1 MTKMVIRFSVFSCIG
16 LLVVAVCLY
25 CLRGGKGG
33 ELTFDS
39 TLKEVTT
46 RPDVRVLRVP
56 FNFQNTSDE
65 AIKIVEYDAPCI
77 CMDAKL
83 MRADEKKSFVFQPGE
98 KGTVIGVLD
107 FEKLK
112 GKIDK
117 VIKIR
122 TDKDKGKDPSIVL
135 TARVTIPELIE
146 SDTNAVRWTVGD
158 ALEAKFFMIKVTDK
172 RETPIRVARHSN
184 VFGSSKVFKYEVEAL
199 NDGRDYKVTVTPL
212 KTDTPVME
220 SLRFYTDSK
229 IPRYHS
235 FSVGL
240 IVDHPKK

>member
-1 MTKMVIRFSVFSCIG
+1 MIMFRMLFRLMVVYLSFTVVVFG
-16 LLVVAVCLY
+16 A
-25 CLRGGKGG
+25 
-33 ELTFDS
+33 ELTFEK

-46 RPDVRVLRVP
+46 RPDVTVLRVS
-56 FNFQNTSDE
+56 FHFQNKSDE

-107 FEKLK
+107 FGRLK
-112 GKIDK
+112 GTIDK

-122 TDKDKGKDPSIVL
+122 TDKDKGKEPSIVL
-135 TARVTIPELIE
+135 TSRVTIPELIY
-146 SDTNAVRWTVGD
+146 SDTRSVKWEVGEKLD
-158 ALEAKFFMIKVTDK
+158 PKVFMIKVTDD
-172 RETPIRVARHSN
+172 RETPISIARHSN
-184 VFGSSKVFKYEVEAL
+184 VFGISKVFKYEVESV
-199 NDGRDYKVTVTPL
+199 NDGRGYKVTVTPL
-212 KTDTPVME
+212 STATPRME
-220 SLRFYTDSK
+220 ALRFYTDSK